1 MEFEIYTDG
10 ACFPNPGKGGWAF
23 LSRCGIG
30 ASGHEEVSTNQR
42 MEMLAVIRALKTFDG
57 QGKIKIVTDSRFV
70 IDGSTKWMPNWKKN
84 DWRKKSK
91 GPIKNLELWMELDA
105 LLARNEVRFQWV
117 KGHSG
122 DPMNERADAMA
133 GDAIGLSAAERQKWE
148 RRYQTMSRY
157 V

>member
-23 LSRCGIG
+23 LSKCGIAG
-30 ASGHEEVSTNQR
+30 SGSEEVSTNQR
-42 MEMLAVIRALKTFDG
+42 MEMIAVIQAIQAFDG
-57 QGKIKIVTDSRFV
+57 KGKIKIVTDSQFV
-70 IDGSTKWMPNWKKN
+70 INGSTQWMPNWKKS

-105 LLARNEVRFQWV
+105 VLSRNEVLFEWV

-122 DPMNERADAMA
+122 NPMNEKVDAMA
-133 GDAIGLSAAERQKWE
+133 GEAIGLTTAERQKWE
-148 RRYQTMSRY
+148 RHYETMSRWR
-157 V
+157 